1 MTDMKNMNRII
12 IALLVACAT
21 LSCGKDEQSAFRGED
36 NYIASFALTR
46 GETRYPA
53 AVSAD
58 SILLS
63 VLDNASLEGVV
74 PAVVASENAVISPDP
89 ASITDWES
97 PATFTVTAFDGQ
109 QRIYA
114 YRLTRRPLSLEGD
127 VTLTTQAE
135 VDAFAAAGI
144 SIVNGNLSIAPV
156 ASIDTIKSLA
166 GLDKLRSVKYALTI
180 GTAYRGVDLAG
191 LEQLESAGSVAVGSS
206 YSTKMPLLA
215 RVALPALQ
223 VVKGNLVLYA
233 TAAKTIDLPA
243 LQLTKG
249 DFLVDNDSLYTCNV
263 PELTTVGGEFRVWR
277 SKNFSTSL
285 VVPKLQTAA
294 SLSFSSM
301 IKLAGVEFPAL
312 QELTGRVY
320 ISYDVSAVDV
330 VSMPALQSVGSL
342 EISVPGRQ
350 GVDFRSLTRVN
361 GDASLYIQGEQN
373 FSSLTTVAG
382 RLIIQAADDY
392 AGFSSLAS
400 AGILYLTVGENC
412 ESLAGFAKLT
422 RVEGDLS
429 IAASYNSAAKLSDL
443 SGLSALAFVGG
454 KMSIEYL
461 PNVTSLSAMQS
472 LASIGSAGMAIRSV
486 GLANF
491 SSSTLPPSLAIVGTL
506 SMVNMPLLEVIDV
519 RGLGLKSITL
529 NAMPKA
535 IQLINNE
542 SALDLLYLE
551 ACKQV
556 DCAGMGE
563 LKNLNMFVNGS
574 AGIDFVISGIK
585 KVGAANLNHGGAS
598 VTLPD
603 LEEVSGTLALPNLAI
618 LPRLT
623 RVGELT
629 ASANAWKGSLPF
641 LAAIDGNCTLST
653 GYAASSWES
662 LPLPALVSIGGTL
675 SIKGYSSNAAYRN
688 TKLTSLDDLASL
700 ASVKAVDI
708 RYNSALVDYSGL
720 RNALASFAAGDWTT
734 ADNAYNPSYQDL
746 VDGNFT
752 KQP

>member
-1 MTDMKNMNRII
+1 MKNMNRII

-97 PATFTVTAFDGQ
+97 PATFTVTAFDGR
-109 QRIYA
+109 QRTYA

-127 VTLTTQAE
+127 ATLTTQAE

-144 SIVNGNLSIAPV
+144 SIVNGNLSIAPAADV
-156 ASIDTIKSLA
+156 DAIQSLA
-166 GLDKLRSVKYALTI
+166 GLSKLKSVKYALTI
-180 GTAYRGVDLAG
+180 GAAYGGSNIDG
-191 LEQLESAGSVAVGSS
+191 LENLESAGNITVGSS
-206 YSTKMPLLA
+206 YSTKMPLLTS
-215 RVALPALQ
+215 VTFPALQ
-223 VVKGNLVLYA
+223 VVKGDLTLYA
-233 TAAKTIDLPA
+233 TAAKTVDFPA

-249 DFLVDNDSLYTCNV
+249 NFSVNGDSLYTCNV
-263 PELTTVGGEFRVWR
+263 PELTAVGGEFRVWYSR
-277 SKNFSTSL
+277 NISTSL
-285 VVPKLQTAA
+285 VVPKLQTAG
-294 SLSFSSM
+294 SLSFSSLT
-301 IKLAGVEFPAL
+301 KLAGLEFP
-312 QELTGRVY
+312 ELREVAGRVY
-320 ISYDVSAVDV
+320 ITSASDV
-330 VSMPALQSVGSL
+330 VSMPALQSAGSL
-342 EISVPGRQ
+342 QVSATARQ
-350 GVDFRSLTRVN
+350 GADFRSLTRVN
-361 GDASLYIQGEQN
+361 GDADLNVQGRIN
-373 FSSLTTVAG
+373 CSSLTTVTG
-382 RLIIQAADDY
+382 RLMMPTTEDY
-392 AGFSSLAS
+392 TAYGSLSST
-400 AGILYLTVGENC
+400 GTLYLNIGENC
-412 ESLAGFAKLT
+412 ESLAGLEKLT
-422 RVEGDLS
+422 RVEGDLN
-429 IAASYNSAAKLSDL
+429 IAGSYSSVVKLSDL
-443 SGLSALAFVGG
+443 SGLRALAFVGG

-461 PNVTSLSAMQS
+461 PNVTSLSALQS

-629 ASANAWKGSLPF
+629 ASANAWKGSLPL